1 MLLAHP
7 PDAPAIVVRLPAGAV
22 RRTLWVDRPAGVVL
36 TTRFT
41 GPRGISL
48 LVLATIPGV
57 AGVGVGG
64 APRRLDVCRTLASR
78 TTCVREQEWCPM
90 PAARWRVTLTKRS
103 GPAGVVRVTFRVGLP

>member
-1 MLLAHP
+1 MLLVHSG
-7 PDAPAIVVRLPAGAV
+7 DSPAIVVQLPAGAA

-36 TTRFT
+36 ATRFT

-48 LVLATIPGV
+48 RVFATIPGV

-64 APRRLDVCRTLASR
+64 APGRLDVCQDLAAS
-78 TTCVREQEWCPM
+78 TTCARAQEWCPM

-103 GPAGVVRVTFRVGLP
+103 GPAGIVRVVFRVGIP

>member
-1 MLLAHP
+1 MLLVHP
-7 PDAPAIVVRLPAGAV
+7 ADGPALVVRLPAGAA

-36 TTRFT
+36 ATRFT

-48 LVLATIPGV
+48 RVLATIPGV

-64 APRRLDVCRTLASR
+64 ASGRIDVCHTVAAR
-78 TTCVREQEWCPM
+78 TTCAREQEWCPM

-103 GPAGVVRVTFRVGLP
+103 GPAGVVRVVFRVGIP